1 MLGLILCCLYEHSQ
15 SCHDEEEEDEE
26 EVKSF
31 EVRIL
36 LNAFVRLELDFLCS
50 FEEREASQT

>member
-15 SCHDEEEEDEE
+15 SCHDEEEDEE

-31 EVRIL
+31 EVRIR
-36 LNAFVRLELDFLCS
+36 LNAFVHLELDFLCS